1 MTKIRI
7 GISGWTYPP
16 WRGDFYPPG
25 LPHDRELEFASRQV
39 NSIEIN
45 GTFYGLQR
53 PSSFRVWYQA
63 TPDDFVF
70 SLKGSRFITH
80 LTHLTRLR
88 EPKAPLAN
96 FFASGVLELGRKL
109 GPVLWQLPPNFQYDR
124 SRLENF
130 FKLLPRDTQAASVL
144 ARCHDQKLR
153 SRAALKPSAHLA
165 IRHALEVRHPSFEQP
180 EFIALLREH
189 HIAMVVADT
198 AGKWPLIEDV
208 TSDFIYIRLHG
219 AEELYAS
226 GYTEPAL
233 DEWARKIRRWSEGGT
248 PENARLLTPTPPTRK
263 QGRDVFTYFDNDV
276 KTQAPFDA
284 ISLGKRFG
292 LSPVPFGQL
301 LFKVRQ

>member
-1 MTKIRI
+1 MTQIRI
-7 GISGWTYPP
+7 GISGWNYPP

-45 GTFYGLQR
+45 GTFYGMQR
-53 PSSFRVWYQA
+53 PASFRAWHAA

-70 SLKGSRFITH
+70 SLKGSRYITH
-80 LTHLTRLR
+80 ITRLR
-88 EPKAPLAN
+88 DPRTPLAN
-96 FFASGVLELGRKL
+96 FFASGILELGKKL
-109 GPVLWQLPPNFQYDR
+109 GPLLWQLPPTFRYDR
-124 SRLENF
+124 QRLETF
-130 FKLLPRDTQAASVL
+130 LKLLPRDTESASML
-144 ARCHDQKLR
+144 ARSHDQKLR
-153 SRAALKPSAHLA
+153 ARAVLKPAADLP

-180 EFIALLREH
+180 EFISLLREH
-189 HIAMVVADT
+189 QVAIVVSDS

-208 TSDFIYIRLHG
+208 TADFIYIRLHG
-219 AEELYAS
+219 AEELYTG

-248 PENARLLTPTPPTRK
+248 PENAKLLTPPPPARQ

-276 KTQAPFDA
+276 KTRAPFDA

-292 LSPVPFGQL
+292 LIQT
-301 LFKVRQ
+301 